1 MKEEYFTF
9 TVDSA
14 LLNELGEKLVET
26 VHLALLELV
35 KNAYDADAKEVTIRF
50 KPTPSCGPEIHV
62 IDTGLGMTFEQVK
75 SYWMRIATT
84 NKVANDRSPMYGRP
98 RAGSK
103 GIGRFACRRLGS
115 KLELVTVAVHNTDHG
130 KRNPKFEKTEVTFD
144 WKKFTPGA
152 EVTTIKCPGQMEII
166 DEEKTGTT
174 LIISGAEQDEWS
186 RRGYAY
192 LKRQLALLV
201 ANRGARRR
209 GYEEDPGFNIIL
221 EAPGLEGDIKDLR
234 EQLISAGWGTLTAR
248 IESDHHAV
256 CELEALGI
264 GKKTITSKQA
274 FPHLTGVS
282 LNIGVMPISKGQ
294 IRKTDVLSLGT
305 MKEILPN
312 WGGVQV
318 RYRGFRVYPY
328 GEGDDDWLNID
339 RDRGR
344 RKGTVDDELSTFAAK
359 LRGVDPQRAL
369 LSMLSMK
376 NYIGNVEIGTDA
388 QGFDLKPN
396 REGFI
401 QSDAVRELKDFV
413 RFAID
418 WSTIYRDYY
427 IRKKAR
433 GDSEAAQEYLEEI
446 IGKEIEQDKVVEAA
460 TSYLEKQFKDVAN
473 LLPAAQRRELQKKVD
488 RATDAILKHDES
500 NREELQHLRLIAS
513 TSTLLLVFSHE
524 VKSLL
529 GTLEDENVSLMHLA
543 KKLSTNDAKIVE
555 EIRVELRETK
565 ERLSDLL
572 KMTSLIGTDSRN
584 LKPGQLALAEKL
596 AKAVK
601 CYQLIIKSYDIS
613 LDFDEVPNNV
623 VTKSILEAELY
634 AIILNLLSNSIKSV
648 IAAGGEKRIK
658 VTAKREGG
666 KTIVKFLDSGLG
678 LDESHFEDVFAPF
691 VVDPTGK
698 LYGNL
703 EKHLNPEDKYI
714 VGTGSGLGLSIVK
727 EIVLARDGAIGFRK
741 PPKGWKAELE
751 VVLP

>member
-1 MKEEYFTF
+1 MHVPNTNYSGMEEFTF

-35 KNAYDADAKEVTIRF
+35 KNAYDADAKDVTICF
-50 KPTPSCGPEIHV
+50 KPNPDAGPEIHV
-62 IDTGLGMTFEQVK
+62 IDTGSGMTLEQVR

-84 NKVANDRSPMYGRP
+84 NKVANDRSPLYGRP

-115 KLELVTVAVHNTDHG
+115 KLELITVALYNADRG
-130 KRNPKFEKTEVTFD
+130 KGTQKYEKTKVTFD
-144 WKKFTPGA
+144 WKEFTPGA
-152 EVTTIKCPGQMEII
+152 EVTTIKCPGEVEII
-166 DEEKTGTT
+166 NEGHTGTT

-201 ANRGARRR
+201 ANRGIRRH
-209 GYEEDPGFNIIL
+209 GYKEDPGFNIIL
-221 EAPGLEGDIKDLR
+221 EAPELGGDIKDLR

-256 CELEALGI
+256 CQLEALGI
-264 GKKTITSKQA
+264 GKKIITSKQT
-274 FPHLTGVS
+274 FPHLKGVS
-282 LNIGVMPISKGQ
+282 LNIGIMPISKGQ
-294 IRKTDVLSLGT
+294 IRKTDVVSLGT

-344 RKGTVDDELSTFAAK
+344 RKAAVESEQLSAFAAK
-359 LRGVDPQRAL
+359 LRGVDPQRFL

-376 NYIGNVEIGTDA
+376 NYIGNVEIGTNA
-388 QGFDLKPN
+388 QGFELKPN

-401 QSDAVRELKDFV
+401 QSDAVEELKSFV

-427 IRKKAR
+427 IRKKAKE
-433 GDSEAAQEYLEEI
+433 DSEVAQEYLEEV
-446 IGKEIEQDKVVEAA
+446 IGKEIEPGKVVEAA
-460 TSYLEKQFKDVAN
+460 TSYLEKQFKDVSN

-488 RATDAILKHDES
+488 RATDAIVKHDKS
-500 NREELQHLRLIAS
+500 NKEELQHLRLIAS

-555 EIRVELRETK
+555 GIRVELLETK

-572 KMTSLIGTDSRN
+572 RMTSLIGTDSRN

-601 CYQLIIKSYDIS
+601 CYHLIIKSYDIS
-613 LDFDEVPNNV
+613 IDFDEVPNNV
-623 VTKSILEAELY
+623 VTKNVLEAELY
-634 AIILNLLSNSIKSV
+634 AIILNLFSNSIKSV

-658 VTAKREGG
+658 ITAKREGG
-666 KTIVKFLDSGLG
+666 KTIIKFLDSGLG
-678 LDESHFEDVFAPF
+678 LDESYFEDVFAPF

-703 EKHLNPEDKYI
+703 ERRLNPEDKYI

-727 EIVLARDGAIGFRK
+727 EIVLARNGAIGFRK
-741 PPKGWKAELE
+741 PSSPL
-751 VVLP
+751 

>member
-1 MKEEYFTF
+1 MEDFTF

-35 KNAYDADAKEVTIRF
+35 KNAYDADSKEVIVRF
-50 KPTPSCGPEIHV
+50 KPNPTGGPEIH
-62 IDTGLGMTFEQVK
+62 ILDNGSGMSFEQVK

-84 NKVANDRSPMYGRP
+84 NKVDNDRSPLYGRP

-115 KLELVTVAVHNTDHG
+115 KLELITVAARNDDHA
-130 KRNPKFEKTEVTFD
+130 KENKKFEKTKITFD
-144 WKKFTPGA
+144 WKKFTPGS
-152 EVTTIKCPGQMEII
+152 EVTTIKCPGKVEIS
-166 DEEKTGTT
+166 DEERTGTT

-192 LKRQLALLV
+192 LKRQLAVLV
-201 ANRGARRR
+201 ANRGIRRS
-209 GYEEDPGFNIIL
+209 GYKEDPGFNIIL
-221 EAPGLEGDIKDLR
+221 EAPELEGDIKDLR
-234 EQLISAGWGTLTAR
+234 EQLISAGWGTLTAN
-248 IESDHHAV
+248 IEPDHHAV
-256 CELEALGI
+256 CQLEALGI
-264 GKKTITSKQA
+264 GIKDITSKQT

-282 LNIGVMPISKGQ
+282 INIGIIPISKGQ
-294 IRKTDVLSLGT
+294 IRKPDVLSLGT
-305 MKEILPN
+305 MKDILPT

-344 RKGTVDDELSTFAAK
+344 RKGTVEGELSAFAAK

-376 NYIGNVEIGTDA
+376 NYIGNVEIDSNA

-418 WSTIYRDYY
+418 WSTICRDYY
-427 IRKKAR
+427 IRKKAKE
-433 GDSEAAQEYLEEI
+433 DSETAREYLEDVL
-446 IGKEIEQDKVVEAA
+446 KEDIEPGKVVESAIN
-460 TSYLEKQFKDVAN
+460 YLEKEFKN
-473 LLPAAQRRELQKKVD
+473 ISNILPAAQRRELQKTVE
-488 RATDAILKHDES
+488 RATDAILKHDDS
-500 NREELQHLRLIAS
+500 NREELRHLRLIAS

-529 GTLEDENVSLMHLA
+529 GSLENENVSLRHLA
-543 KKLSTNDAKIVE
+543 KKLTKNDAKIVE
-555 EIRVELRETK
+555 EIREELLETK

-572 KMTSLIGTDSRN
+572 NMTSLIGAGSRN
-584 LKPGQLALAEKL
+584 IKPGQLALAEKL

-613 LDFDEVPNNV
+613 VDFEEVPNNV

-634 AIILNLLSNSIKSV
+634 AIILNVLSNAIKSV

-658 VTAKREGG
+658 ITAQREGG
-666 KTIVKFLDSGLG
+666 KTVIKVLDSGLG
-678 LDESHFEDVFAPF
+678 LDESHFEEVFAPF

-703 EKHLNPEDKYI
+703 ERRLNPEDKYI

-727 EIVLARDGAIGFRK
+727 EIVLARDGSIGFRK